1 MEIFDNEDY
10 KFIGNFIEQ
19 KIPILKENKKFKKQ
33 CFRLNET
40 IEKLEQSLSEKQ
52 KEEFDEII
60 QLFYNTEEYY
70 FAFSYSLGV
79 KYGNDL
85 KKL

>member
-19 KIPILKENKKFKKQ
+19 KIPILKENKKFKEQ

-40 IEKLEQSLSEKQ
+40 IEKLEYRLNINQMV
-52 KEEFDEII
+52 
-60 QLFYNTEEYY
+60 YT
-70 FAFSYSLGV
+70 
-79 KYGNDL
+79 
-85 KKL
+85 